1 MKLLL
6 DENLSRR
13 LIPFLQDDYPDS
25 SQVCL
30 LGLERA
36 ADTSI
41 WQFAREHGYV
51 LVTKDEDFKDLAE
64 LRGAPPKIVLLR
76 IGNSDKA
83 TVLRLLRTN
92 RQQIESLLS
101 EPSAHCIEIGQN

>member
-13 LIPFLQDDYPDS
+13 LIPFLQDDYPGS

-30 LGLERA
+30 LGLEQ
-36 ADTSI
+36 ADDKTI
-41 WQFAREHGYV
+41 RQFARDNEYV

-64 LRGAPPKIVLLR
+64 YYGAPPQIVLLR

-83 TVLRLLRTN
+83 ATLKLLQEN
-92 RQQIESLLS
+92 REQIEQMLS
-101 EPSAHCIEIGQN
+101 DPDISCVEIGG